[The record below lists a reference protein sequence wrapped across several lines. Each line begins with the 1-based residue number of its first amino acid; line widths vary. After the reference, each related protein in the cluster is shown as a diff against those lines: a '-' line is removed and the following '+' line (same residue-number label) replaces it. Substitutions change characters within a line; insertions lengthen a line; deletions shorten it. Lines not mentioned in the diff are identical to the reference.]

1 MLSVVLM
8 VGYSCSLCGS
18 TVGCQNHS
26 VSYGKSMLVVSRDKH
41 ATCTISIH
49 VCRMMA
55 RIICSI
61 SVHEHNGR
69 LTICWQS
76 ARDANPQS
84 TALVAID
91 MRTDIRHAVAARQ
104 NSHTKASFMHKYE
117 VAIHSLSVCNAN
129 EIHISIT
136 HLYIYKFNPIYF
148 VSLFSWSRSCH
159 RIFSLA
165 FTYVQFAII
174 MNALLECAQVMK
186 IQYRNAVWLC
196 LPFCTWLCV
205 YYAALARSL
214 ACLVEGDTT
223 HGPNLLF
230 ICICYNYANTKHI
243 VCVCVLCNVALI
255 DLIEFLHMHRE
266 NAYSAVHRDRRT
278 FNGFCVEGRRCKRG
292 WHQLPLIASAH
303 TYVATPCISSGAPI
317 PYHFALLHELS
328 IFTLWKIAIFQF
340 AQWINY

>member
-230 ICICYNYANTKHI
+230 TCICYNYANTKHI
-243 VCVCVLCNVALI
+243 VCVCVFCAM
-255 DLIEFLHMHRE
+255 LHWLTLLNFCTCTE
-266 NAYSAVHRDRRT
+266 RT
-278 FNGFCVEGRRCKRG
+278 LTVQCIGTAAHSMDFVLKEEGASEDGTNCHLLR
-292 WHQLPLIASAH
+292 PLIPTSPPRAFHQAPQFH
-303 TYVATPCISSGAPI
+303 TILSSCTNWAFSRYGKSPFFSL
-317 PYHFALLHELS
+317 PNE
-328 IFTLWKIAIFQF
+328 
-340 AQWINY
+340 